1 MMAFDCGITWF
12 FLLWIYLEDNRSK
25 LAKRSSRGSFLT
37 GVGESTSRVA
47 SQIQKTNFCWYSQNV
62 KVTGLKLKT
71 EFLFK
76 TSFGANN
83 VNSVWKMRK
92 KIRAFRRF
100 LQE

>member
-25 LAKRSSRGSFLT
+25 LAKSSRGSFLT

-83 VNSVWKMRK
+83 VNSGK
-92 KIRAFRRF
+92 
-100 LQE
+100 